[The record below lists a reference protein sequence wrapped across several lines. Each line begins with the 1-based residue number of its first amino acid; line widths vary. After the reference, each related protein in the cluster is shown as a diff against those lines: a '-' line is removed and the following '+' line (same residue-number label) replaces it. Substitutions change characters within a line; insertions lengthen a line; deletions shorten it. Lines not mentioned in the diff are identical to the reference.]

1 MNDELQLGKYE
12 FFPYEDEREDNKDIL
27 EELKKLL
34 TTDEKIKKHQADIL
48 EKTIKRR
55 KKVRKK

>member
-12 FFPYEDEREDNKDIL
+12 FFPYKDEQENKEGIL

-34 TTDEKIKKHQADIL
+34 TTDKEVEQREDIL
-48 EKTIKRR
+48 EKFIKSR
-55 KKVRKK
+55 KKVRRK